1 METPSMIMA
10 AAAKVLRTVQSKYY
24 KDGIE
29 LEKGAVIT
37 QKRIDQNRALYEQ
50 WNEFFISYPDIFLD
64 LISPSDSKFHLFFYQ
79 KLMLRATLRFGRV
92 FVVAC
97 RAFSKSFLSILALY
111 LACIFRPGIKLFIC
125 AIYVAPPV
133 SDCWMKTYLIA
144 GISF

>member
-1 METPSMIMA
+1 MTVETPSMIMT
-10 AAAKVLRTVQSKYY
+10 AAAKVLRTIQSKYY

-97 RAFSKSFLSILALY
+97 RALSLGAL
-111 LACIFRPGIKLFIC
+111 
-125 AIYVAPPV
+125 
-133 SDCWMKTYLIA
+133 
-144 GISF
+144 